1 MLCILKIAEPSCQ
14 IRFSLK
20 LRKHC
25 LAQSNT
31 CLHQSSFDKPVQNYP
46 VQRLSK
52 SDKTKVIPK
61 HVYNFYLPLGSKRNS
76 FVNREDKSTN
86 VIRNN
91 ICILNA
97 LNKSENGGNKFEKKA
112 LFSHELLSSKED
124 RLSKREN
131 ILLCNSQEDA
141 RSKISKKDDKD
152 PKANLELISDRLT
165 QDLTNIF
172 MKRQNWSI
180 YRKDLV
186 FQDTSRGIKIVGLQK
201 YQLYINL
208 LRMLAHMRFVY
219 VRMTL
224 LSVSKDEDESCVEI
238 RWSIVGLGFLKF
250 CIRYFPDKL
259 WEKNSMERLSPSYL
273 DGYSI
278 FYVDGNNKIYRHNL
292 HSIMSDKDKEEIKSP
307 VQKIIDLIGKQQR
320 VTQPAFMK

>member
-1 MLCILKIAEPSCQ
+1 M
-14 IRFSLK
+14 
-20 LRKHC
+20 
-25 LAQSNT
+25 AQSS
-31 CLHQSSFDKPVQNYP
+31 LHHNSFDKSIQNYP
-46 VQRLSK
+46 IQRLSK
-52 SDKTKVIPK
+52 SDQTKVIPK
-61 HVYNFYLPLGSKRNS
+61 YVYNFYLPLGSKRNS
-76 FVNREDKSTN
+76 FVNQENKSKKST
-86 VIRNN
+86 
-91 ICILNA
+91 
-97 LNKSENGGNKFEKKA
+97 
-112 LFSHELLSSKED
+112 
-124 RLSKREN
+124 KREN
-131 ILLCNSQEDA
+131 NTCILDALPKSDLQKPVKGDKIVKKPLFIDFDHLSNDKHFISENVLMCNSQEENA
-141 RSKISKKDDKD
+141 QRNKSRKDDKD
-152 PKANLELISDRLT
+152 PKANLELISDQLT
-165 QDLTNIF
+165 RDLTNIF

-224 LSVSKDEDESCVEI
+224 LSVSKDEDESSVEI

-278 FYVDGNNKIYRHNL
+278 FYVDANNKIYRHNL
-292 HSIMSDKDKEEIKSP
+292 HSIMSDRDKEEIKSP
-307 VQKIIDLIGKQQR
+307 VQKIIDMIGKQQR

>member
-1 MLCILKIAEPSCQ
+1 MKYFIYVKNTQNVCRKKNKIQVYFLLSWFSLLFQKMLCILKIAEPSCQ

-25 LAQSNT
+25 LAQSIT
-31 CLHQSSFDKPVQNYP
+31 CLHQNSFDKPVQNYP

-91 ICILNA
+91 SILNA

-180 YRKDLV
+180 YRNDLV
-186 FQDTSRGIKIVGLQK
+186 FQDTSRGSCWTNFPNQIPLYGSK
-201 YQLYINL
+201 YVCIL
-208 LRMLAHMRFVY
+208 L
-219 VRMTL
+219 
-224 LSVSKDEDESCVEI
+224 
-238 RWSIVGLGFLKF
+238 
-250 CIRYFPDKL
+250 
-259 WEKNSMERLSPSYL
+259 
-273 DGYSI
+273 
-278 FYVDGNNKIYRHNL
+278 
-292 HSIMSDKDKEEIKSP
+292 
-307 VQKIIDLIGKQQR
+307 
-320 VTQPAFMK
+320 